1 MNVGEIIKETDN
13 TIDSTKEILYNMKTL
28 RVLGEIKREIE
39 KRMDSC
45 NPCSSCT
52 EHDYSEKSGALKA
65 FEECIELI
73 NEQIRKLRDE

>member
-1 MNVGEIIKETDN
+1 MNTDN
-13 TIDSTKEILYNMKTL
+13 IISETKELLNKVKTL
-28 RVLGEIKREIE
+28 RTLGEIKREIE

>member
-1 MNVGEIIKETDN
+1 MNADNIISE
-13 TIDSTKEILYNMKTL
+13 TKELLNKVKTL
-28 RVLGEIKREIE
+28 RTLGEIKREIE
-39 KRMDSC
+39 KRMDSY
-45 NPCSSCT
+45 NPCLSCT